1 MTVLMTGFPGFL
13 GSALLPGILQRT
25 DRAAICLVQP
35 KCRPVAHVRHCRLAR
50 SAAQLCPNCGQH
62 VAAFGVGSAHVCG
75 HTRSHAASAS
85 HSARPEPFVRYVWRS
100 VRACLADHNPVRRQ
114 RHAGP

>member
-25 DRAAICLVQP
+25 DSAAICLVQP

-62 VAAFGVGSAHVCG
+62 VAAFGVECARLRPHSKPCRFSFTLGQ
-75 HTRSHAASAS
+75 TRTIRAI
-85 HSARPEPFVRYVWRS
+85 RVE
-100 VRACLADHNPVRRQ
+100 VRASLSRR
-114 RHAGP
+114 P